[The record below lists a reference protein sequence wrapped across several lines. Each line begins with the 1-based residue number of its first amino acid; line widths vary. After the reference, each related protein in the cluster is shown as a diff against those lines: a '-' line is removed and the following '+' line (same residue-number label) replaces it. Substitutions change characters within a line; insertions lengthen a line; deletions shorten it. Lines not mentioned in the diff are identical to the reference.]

1 MIAHDRS
8 KVRQLF
14 VDLSFCFVLFCNET
28 KITATKID
36 QNNEEYK
43 KCLNLN

>member
-1 MIAHDRS
+1 MFLIAICILTLL
-8 KVRQLF
+8 KN
-14 VDLSFCFVLFCNET
+14 DLSFCFVLFCNET